1 MARMTEP
8 DADAAAVGEP
18 PSPVVAPA
26 TRARHLATDAPP
38 RDEQEPHEREPQGDQ
53 EPAQPAGA
61 APPPDPWAR
70 PVPPFVSPSDVPA
83 DERSTETR
91 LLERLLGRRRLQLDL
106 RVRDRFWGWFGT
118 LVVTLVAAA
127 ARLWQLGQPQTL
139 VFDETYYVKDAFT
152 LGELGFEGQWPK
164 EPNPAFESGDVF
176 TFLEKASYVVHP
188 PVGKWMIWLG
198 MEAGGGATSAFAWR
212 LASAVV
218 GILAVF
224 LLVRIARRLFSSS
237 LMGVLAGLLLAVDGE
252 AIVHSRVALLDQFLM
267 LWVLVAFGCLVMDRE
282 QARRRLAARV
292 GSILDAGG
300 TVARYGPRLGF
311 RWWRLAAGVSLGLAC
326 GTKWSGLWFVAV
338 FGILT
343 VLWDLAA
350 RRAAGVGR
358 WWEDSL
364 VVDAVPAFVTIVPTA
379 LVVYVASWWS
389 WFTHQGAYL
398 RQWAADNPGAGVTWL
413 PDPLRSL
420 VEYHRQMWDFHT
432 GLSSEHGYAAHPLG
446 WIVQWRPTSFF
457 WEKDAPGTGGC
468 PADAADACARAVTS
482 LGNPLLW
489 LLAAL
494 AIVATVWLGVRLRD
508 WRALAVLSG
517 TVAGWLPWFAYA
529 PPFSDRTIFTFYS
542 IVFTPW
548 VVLTLLYPM
557 VVALERTEDR
567 PGRGRTV
574 AVITV
579 VVAMIVAVSVVF
591 YPLWSGMQVPY
602 PYWQSVMR
610 LESWI

>member
-1 MARMTEP
+1 MTDP
-8 DADAAAVGEP
+8 DAAPAPGEQPSFDAEP
-18 PSPVVAPA
+18 PADAERPVEAEPPA
-26 TRARHLATDAPP
+26 EGRHLATD
-38 RDEQEPHEREPQGDQ
+38 DGT
-53 EPAQPAGA
+53 
-61 APPPDPWAR
+61 PPPDPWAR
-70 PVPPFVSPSDVPA
+70 PAPPFASTADAPA

-91 LLERLLGRRRLQLDL
+91 LLERLLGRRRMQLDL
-106 RVRDRFWGWFGT
+106 RRRDRFWGWFGT
-118 LVVTLVAAA
+118 IVVTLLAAA
-127 ARLWQLGQPQTL
+127 ARLWQLGQPHAL

-152 LGELGFEGQWPK
+152 LGELGFAAQWPD
-164 EPNPAFESGDVF
+164 EPNPAFEAGDVF
-176 TFLEKASYVVHP
+176 TFLEKAAYVVHP

-218 GILAVF
+218 GVLAVF

-237 LMGVLAGLLLAVDGE
+237 LMGVVAGLLLAVDGE

-267 LWVLVAFGCLVMDRE
+267 FWVLVAFGCLVMDRE
-282 QARRRLAARV
+282 QARRRLASRV
-292 GSILDAGG
+292 AAVVDAGG
-300 TVARYGPRLGF
+300 VVGRYGPRVGF

-350 RRAAGVGR
+350 RRQVGVGR
-358 WWEDSL
+358 WWEDGL
-364 VVDAVPAFVTIVPTA
+364 VVDAVPAFLTIVPTA
-379 LVVYVASWWS
+379 FVVYVASWWS
-389 WFTHQGAYL
+389 WFAHQGAYL
-398 RQWAADNPGAGVTWL
+398 RQWAAENPGEGVTWL
-413 PDPLRSL
+413 PAPLRSF

-432 GLSSEHGYAAHPLG
+432 GLDSEHNYAAHPLG

-457 WEKDAPGTGGC
+457 WEKEAPGQGTC
-468 PADAADACARAVTS
+468 PADAAEACTRAVTS

-494 AIVATVWLGVRLRD
+494 AIVATVWLGIRFRD
-508 WRALAVLSG
+508 WRAVAVLSG

-542 IVFTPW
+542 IAFAPW
-548 VVLTLLYPM
+548 VVLTLVYPM
-557 VVALERTEDR
+557 VVALERTEGR
-567 PGRGRTV
+567 RGRGRVV
-574 AVITV
+574 AVITIV
-579 VVAMIVAVSVVF
+579 LTLIVAVSVAF
-591 YPLWSGMQVPY
+591 YPLWSGLQVPY
-602 PYWQSVMR
+602 SYWQTLMR